1 MQEQL
6 PILFT
11 HLVAF
16 LLFIWV
22 IKTYAV
28 GPVLRLLDER
38 RDKIAEQFDQA
49 AATEK
54 RAIALREEYEGHLRQ
69 IDEEARKKVQE
80 EVTRAR
86 RIAEEIVENSR
97 AEAVQVLEKARA
109 NTEVQVDQARAKLKD
124 EIVTMILVASEH
136 LLRER
141 LDDRKNR
148 DLVASFI
155 EDMRQKN

>member
-1 MQEQL
+1 MQDQL
-6 PILFT
+6 PVLFT

-22 IKTYAV
+22 IKIFAV
-28 GPVLRLLDER
+28 GPVMRLLDDR
-38 RDKIAEQFDQA
+38 RDKIAERFDQA
-49 AATEK
+49 AAIEK
-54 RAIALREEYEGHLRQ
+54 RANVLREEYEGHLRQ

-80 EVTRAR
+80 EVARAR

-97 AEAVQVLEKARA
+97 GEAAQVLDKARA
-109 NTEVQVDQARAKLKD
+109 NTEIQVDQARVQLKD
-124 EIVTMILVASEH
+124 EIVSMILAASER

-155 EDMRQKN
+155 DDMRQKN